1 MASCNTRYCTYLYNQ
16 YPLLEGAQDG
26 GAQVKS
32 VGKNGTSLSRAL
44 ANLSAVSSS
53 GGCVSRDIQPS
64 TVAIYCEI
72 TRQAVLMTHPFQLKY
87 IRTNPEL
94 TTFHGDLNTFE
105 MRRVLLVSTL
115 IIVMIK
121 LANGIRRPD
130 VSFHLPGHEIRNH

>member
-105 MRRVLLVSTL
+105 IRDETCPAGFDINHRDDKISKWNSPTRC
-115 IIVMIK
+115 K
-121 LANGIRRPD
+121 L
-130 VSFHLPGHEIRNH
+130 SFAWS